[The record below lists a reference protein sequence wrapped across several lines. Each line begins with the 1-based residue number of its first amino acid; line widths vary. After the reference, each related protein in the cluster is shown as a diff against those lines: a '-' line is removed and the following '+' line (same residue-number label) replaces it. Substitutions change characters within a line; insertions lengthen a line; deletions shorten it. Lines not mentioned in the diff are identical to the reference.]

1 MIRTT
6 PDLKVVD
13 TVAERFDV
21 VVLGG
26 GPGGYAAALYGAAA
40 GLRIAM
46 IEEARVGGTCLHRGC
61 IPAKELLQT
70 AEVLRTVRGAKEFGV
85 DAGQPVL
92 DLPASQA
99 RKQQVVDRLTKGLE
113 TLLKGRKVTV
123 VPGTGS
129 IVDAAAHHVRVSDG
143 SELMGDALILATGS
157 LPRELPGIPFDGKQ
171 VLSSDHLLVLD
182 QVPARTAIIGGGA
195 IGCEFAS
202 YLADV
207 GSEVTLLEAMPA
219 ILPGVDKQASDVV
232 MRAFKKRGIKVV
244 TGVAIEGV
252 DRDPALAVRYR
263 AGDASTSVEVDAVVV
278 SVGRRPRSESIAG
291 SGVEIDDRG
300 FVVID
305 EYQQTS
311 VPGVYAVGDVVA
323 GPALAHMGF
332 AEAIV
337 AIKRILGEDVVPI
350 DHDKV
355 PWGIYCHPEVAFSG
369 LTEAAAVER
378 GYDVVTSVHRFA
390 GNSRAVI
397 MGELDGLVK
406 IVAERDGPLLGV
418 HIAGPWATE
427 LLAEGYLA
435 VNWEATPDDLGALI
449 HPHPTLS
456 ELFGESALALTG
468 RSLHG

>member
-1 MIRTT
+1 M
-6 PDLKVVD
+6 
-13 TVAERFDV
+13 AERFDV

-46 IEEARVGGTCLHRGC
+46 VEEARVGGTCLHRGC

-70 AEVLRTVRGAKEFGV
+70 AEVLRTVRTAKEFGV
-85 DAGQPVL
+85 DAGQPTL
-92 DLPASQA
+92 DLPTSQA
-99 RKQQVVDRLTKGLE
+99 RKQQVVDKLTKGLE
-113 TLLKGRKVTV
+113 SLLKGRKVTV
-123 VPGTGS
+123 VPGRGT

-143 SELMGDALILATGS
+143 SELIGDALILAMGS
-157 LPRELPGIPFDGKQ
+157 LPRELPGLPFDGTQ
-171 VLSSDHLLVLD
+171 VLNSDHLLVLD
-182 QVPARTAIIGGGA
+182 EVPSRTAIIGGGA

-219 ILPGVDKQASDVV
+219 ILPGVDKQAADQVV
-232 MRAFKKRGIKVV
+232 RAFKKRGIKVV
-244 TGVAIEGV
+244 TGVEIEGL
-252 DRDPALAVRYR
+252 DREPALALRYK
-263 AGDASTSVEVDAVVV
+263 AGGKEESAEVDKVVV
-278 SVGRRPRSESIAG
+278 SIGRRPRSEGVALEG
-291 SGVEIDDRG
+291 SGVEVDDRG
-300 FVVID
+300 FVVVD
-305 EYQQTS
+305 DHQRTG
-311 VPGVYAVGDVVA
+311 VPGVYAVGDLVA
-323 GPALAHMGF
+323 GPALAHVGF

-337 AIKRILGEDVVPI
+337 SIKTILGEDVAPI
-350 DHDKV
+350 EHDKV

-369 LTEAAAVER
+369 LTEAVAKER

-390 GNSRAVI
+390 GNSRALI
-397 MGELDGLVK
+397 MGEPDGLVK
-406 IVAERDGPLLGV
+406 IVAEKDGPLLGV
-418 HIAGPWATE
+418 HIVGPWATE

-435 VNWEATPDDLGALI
+435 VNWEATGDDLGALI

>member
-1 MIRTT
+1 
-6 PDLKVVD
+6 
-13 TVAERFDV
+13 VAERFDV

-26 GPGGYAAALYGAAA
+26 GPGGYAAAQYGAAA

-46 IEEARVGGTCLHRGC
+46 VEEARVGGTCLHRGC

-70 AEVLRTVRGAKEFGV
+70 AEVLRTVRTAKEFGV
-85 DAGQPVL
+85 DAGQPAL
-92 DLPASQA
+92 DLPTAQA

-113 TLLKGRKVTV
+113 SLLKGRKVTV

-129 IVDAAAHHVRVSDG
+129 IVDAAAHHLRVSDG

-157 LPRELPGIPFDGKQ
+157 LPRELPGIPFDGTH
-171 VLSSDHLLVLD
+171 VLSSDHVLMLD
-182 QVPARTAIIGGGA
+182 EVPARTAIIGAGA

-219 ILPGVDKQASDVV
+219 ILPGVDKQAADQVV
-232 MRAFKKRGIKVV
+232 RAFKKRGIKIV
-244 TGVAIEGV
+244 TGVAIDGV
-252 DRDPALAVRYR
+252 EREPALAVSYV
-263 AGDASTSVEVDAVVV
+263 AGDSRESVEVDAVVV
-278 SVGRRPRSESIAG
+278 SVGRRPRSEGIG
-291 SGVEIDDRG
+291 LERSGVEVDDRG
-300 FVVID
+300 WVVVD
-305 EYQQTS
+305 EYQQTA
-311 VPGVYAVGDVVA
+311 VPGVFAVGDLVR
-323 GPALAHMGF
+323 GPALAHVGF

-337 AIKRILGEDVVPI
+337 SIKRILGEDVVPV

-378 GYDVVTSVHRFA
+378 GHDVVTSVHRFA

-397 MGELDGLVK
+397 MGEPEGLVK

-418 HIAGPWATE
+418 HIVGPWATE

-435 VNWEATPDDLGALI
+435 VNWEATADDLGGLI